1 MDFQKLLS
9 DIENSNQSP
18 QAKDAFFRGTIKLW
32 QSFEISQGRSGNV
45 IYKGVTYTPDNQPA
59 SIITPALKTME
70 LIPLRAIDFKGE
82 LKEDISFSN
91 LDPNGI
97 YWSDVLNEFVQKNYP
112 TDADIPDSGS
122 DDCDVKLTY
131 GNCTP
136 PNGYELTIEIH
147 KGDYYTNP
155 RTALNF
161 VFKQVIR
168 SAAYNTLRTLAYN
181 GGWQKR
187 FLTNQ
192 EAQDNSWVSRK
203 YNLYRTFLNWI
214 RITQWDWSLD
224 GRQIKEMI
232 VDAFRKQ
239 WERDDITTFINE
251 IAPHKPTNYEQF
263 VDEILPFVAPDY
275 FIDFLNGENFEK
287 VYVDCPT
294 WVSDYAY
301 KEIVEFATLK
311 KQDWLGWMRTT
322 TGTPLT
328 PPASAT
334 PPTSSTPPAPSTP
347 PTPPTP
353 PTRQSG
359 QRGSQ
364 RSGQRGGASTPPSP
378 PTRQGG
384 QRGGQRGGG
393 STPPPTPP
401 TPPRPPKPKKKKLE
415 LSDILTEEELRQLGL
430 I

>member
-32 QSFEISQGRSGNV
+32 QSFEIGQGRSGNV

-91 LDPNGI
+91 LDPYGI
-97 YWSDVLNEFVQKNYP
+97 YWFTALNEFIQKNYP
-112 TDADIPDSGS
+112 TDADIPEMGYDK
-122 DDCDVKLTY
+122 CNVKLTY

-136 PNGYELTIEIH
+136 PNGW
-147 KGDYYTNP
+147 GDRIDIGKNSNP
-155 RTALNF
+155 RTSPNF
-161 VFKQVIR
+161 IFENIAKY
-168 SAAYNTLRTLAYN
+168 AAFSTLKSLQYN

-192 EAQDNSWVSRK
+192 ESQETDLFGRK
-203 YNLYRTFLNWI
+203 GMLYRCFADWI

-224 GRQIKEMI
+224 GRQMKEI
-232 VDAFRKQ
+232 LVKSFREQ
-239 WERDDITTFINE
+239 WERSDITRFINE
-251 IAPHKPTNYEQF
+251 IAPYKPTNYEQF

-275 FIDFLNGENFEK
+275 FIDFLNGVEFET
-287 VYVDCPT
+287 VYVDCPI
-294 WVSDYAY
+294 WVREELVD
-301 KEIVEFATLK
+301 EIVEFATLK

-322 TGTPLT
+322 IGTSQTPT
-328 PPASAT
+328 MPPAPPT
-334 PPTSSTPPAPSTP
+334 PPTPPTPPI
-347 PTPPTP
+347 PPTP